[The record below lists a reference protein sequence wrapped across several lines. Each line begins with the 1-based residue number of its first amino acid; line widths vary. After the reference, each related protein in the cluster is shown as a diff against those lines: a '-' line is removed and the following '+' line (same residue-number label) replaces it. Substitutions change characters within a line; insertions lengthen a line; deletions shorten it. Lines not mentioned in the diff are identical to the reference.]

1 MESVVLKDLVAEKA
15 PGNEHRKFIIIVE
28 LDPSMPQRI
37 PQKPH
42 LYIGLTVEWPEKRFN
57 RVMSGKISPIY
68 AEHYKCLRPDLSVF
82 SEVGLPPEDAKRI
95 LAQEKLRLTREGFAI
110 NGDSSVWHTY
120 VVDLDPTGEPDV
132 GQGFVYVGQTSLT
145 PEARFAVHKG
155 GKPKA
160 PAVDLRA
167 GVVAEKGL
175 QLNYELMTQLT
186 PLSPVF
192 TLKDALVLEK
202 TWALKL
208 HELGY
213 RVEAGPATPGRDSK
227 MKKSQ

>member
-1 MESVVLKDLVAEKA
+1 LESVVLKDLVAEKA

-202 TWALKL
+202 TLALKL

-213 RVEAGPATPGRDSK
+213 RVEAGDATPGRASK
-227 MKKSQ
+227 KKSQ